1 MPISAAFIVAVTK
14 NSTRGQHFFMFR
26 FHLFLFLD
34 IVIYFG
40 VELISDIV
48 FVSGQGHIKILAVE
62 YKQFNRANNDV
73 SC

>member
-48 FVSGQGHIKILAVE
+48 LASGVWALDSLRHRRLLVLLGVFFTI
-62 YKQFNRANNDV
+62 
-73 SC
+73 